1 MKKISLFIF
10 IMLLLIPF
18 SVLAEEL
25 PSVKTLTAK
34 ANKSTINF
42 NGTIE
47 DGSHAV
53 MCKLLNE
60 KNEEIDLLSVAVSEE
75 KFNGSFENVSNGTY
89 NVACANYEGGEIE
102 KIEVLVNESNNPKT
116 SDSIFR
122 YIMILLISSMGIFI
136 GSVYLKKNRSL

>member
-53 MCKLLNE
+53 MCKLFNE
-60 KNEEIDLLSVAVSEE
+60 KNEEIDLLSAAVDEE
-75 KFNGSFENVSNGTY
+75 EFNGSFENVSNGTY
-89 NVACANYEGGEIE
+89 NVACANYEGGKIE
-102 KIEVLVNESNNPKT
+102 KTEVLVKGSSNPKT
-116 SDSIFR
+116 GDSILK
-122 YIMILLISSMGIFI
+122 YIVEFLISIIGII
-136 GSVYLKKNRSL
+136 TGYVYLKTKEV

>member
-1 MKKISLFIF
+1 MKKNSLFIF

-53 MCKLLNE
+53 MCKLFNE
-60 KNEEIDLLSVAVSEE
+60 KNEEIDLLSAAVDEE

-102 KIEVLVNESNNPKT
+102 KTKVLVNESSNPKT
-116 SDSIFR
+116 GDSILIYTVLF
-122 YIMILLISSMGIFI
+122 LISSI
-136 GSVYLKKNRSL
+136 GMIIGNIYLRKQRSL